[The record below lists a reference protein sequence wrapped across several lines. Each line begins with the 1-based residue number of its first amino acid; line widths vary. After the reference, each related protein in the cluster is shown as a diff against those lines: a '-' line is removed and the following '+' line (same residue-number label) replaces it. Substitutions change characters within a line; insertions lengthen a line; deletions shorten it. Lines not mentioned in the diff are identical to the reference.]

1 MRAMEGVFTMAES
14 FAILDSSGRLPRGEE
29 RALYLRRFGAGD
41 RSTRIVLADLVAVLA
56 EAGVGADDLANVEI
70 VLAEAL
76 NNVSEHAYPQG
87 AGPVELSVAIGPSG
101 LKCTIS
107 DHGQPMPDGRA
118 PKGGEPRIE
127 PPDHLPEGGFG
138 WHIIRCLT
146 SDLRYARH
154 EDRNSL
160 SMLVPWSDLD

>member
-1 MRAMEGVFTMAES
+1 MEGGRTMADTI
-14 FAILDSSGRLPRGEE
+14 AIIGTSGRIARGEE
-29 RALYLRRFGAGD
+29 RAIYLRRFSAGD
-41 RSTRIVLADLVAVLA
+41 RSTRIVLADLIAVLSDS
-56 EAGVGADDLANVEI
+56 GVGADDLANVEI
-70 VLAEAL
+70 ILAEAL

-87 AGPVELSVAIGPSG
+87 AGPVELSVTLGPGG
-101 LKCTIS
+101 LKCVIG
-107 DHGQPMPDGRA
+107 DHGQPMPDGHA

-146 SDLRYARH
+146 TDLRYSRL
-154 EDRNSL
+154 DGQNFL